1 MPADPNALSDPT
13 IAPAPPSDQS
23 LNGPRPEAG
32 TALCLSGG
40 GYRAMLFHV
49 GSLWRLNEFGLLP
62 TLKRVSSVSGGS
74 ITAAVLGMN
83 WGQLAF
89 DSDGVAAAYVAQV
102 VEPLR
107 ALARKTLDVPSAL
120 IGGLLPWQTVAGKV
134 ADAYRDHLFGDKTL
148 QDLPDDGAGPRFV
161 LNATN
166 VQTGAVWRFS
176 KPFMGDYLVGL
187 VKGPRVSLAVAVGA
201 SSAFPP
207 FLSPA
212 RLPLKQADFEPDA
225 WAKLQQPPYTT
236 EVVLS
241 DGGVYDNLGLETAFK
256 RYDTLLVSDGGAKIA
271 PDPAP
276 HSDWGRHAYRVLD
289 LIDNQ
294 VRSLRKR
301 VLLAAY
307 QDLSGNPVTARK
319 GAYWGI
325 VTDIAA
331 YQLDTALNAECP
343 HERTLELAAIPT
355 RLEALPDETQER
367 LINWGYAVCDAALR
381 KHYPPGRQPPPA
393 FPYERGV

>member
-13 IAPAPPSDQS
+13 IAPSPPADQS
-23 LNGPRPEAG
+23 RNGPRPEPG

-62 TLKRVSSVSGGS
+62 TLQRVSSVSGGS
-74 ITAAVLGMN
+74 ITAGVLGMN
-83 WGQLAF
+83 WARLAF
-89 DSDGVAAAYVAQV
+89 TDHIAAGFVGQV

-107 ALARKTLDVPSAL
+107 ALARQTIDARSVL
-120 IGGLLPWQTVAGKV
+120 IGGALPWETVAGKV
-134 ADAYRDHLFGDKTL
+134 AGAYRDHLFGGKTL
-148 QDLPDDGAGPRFV
+148 QDLPDDTAGPRFV
-161 LNATN
+161 FNATN

-187 VKGPRVSLAVAVGA
+187 VNKPKVSLAVAVGA

-212 RLPLKQADFEPDA
+212 RLSLQPEDFEPDA
-225 WAKLQQPPYTT
+225 RAKLQQPPYTT

-256 RYDTLLVSDGGAKIA
+256 RYDTLLVSDGGAKMA
-271 PDPAP
+271 PDPRP
-276 HSDWGRHAYRVLD
+276 HSDWGRHSYRVLD

-301 VLLAAY
+301 MLLAAY

-325 VTDIAA
+325 VTDIAD
-331 YQLDTALNAECP
+331 YRLDSALNAACP

-355 RLEALPDETQER
+355 RLEAMPEEQQER

-381 KHYPPGRQPPPA
+381 KHYPPPRQPPPA
-393 FPYERGV
+393 FPYPRGV